1 MQPHYDRDEHCK
13 ITCQLIKTGWW
24 VIDLA
29 VRISTQCSVVT
40 WKVRRSWP
48 PFLFPRDETTV
59 LCLPQQLSRHN
70 QDINTTLSNNIACH
84 CMTAGMQYRYPMQSC
99 VVLRYTLYP
108 GCMKLVVVTECHCM
122 LMICSSNVT
131 MKCARPQTLLPC
143 KGVKLL
149 LTFCNLN
156 RMWTCTVSIHS
167 PGVIFQKKLYP
178 VTSVASG
185 NMLFPVSLWKRSR
198 RWPFSLSLSLT
209 YSLCC
214 YGVPCKVIHTESSK
228 QSVSI
233 CLDTLTT
240 ISMAMSILIHTNK
253 SKDPLTY

>member
-1 MQPHYDRDEHCK
+1 VGIRS
-13 ITCQLIKTGWW
+13 
-24 VIDLA
+24 A

-59 LCLPQQLSRHN
+59 LCLSQQLSRHN
-70 QDINTTLSNNIACH
+70 QDINTTLSNSIACH

-108 GCMKLVVVTECHCM
+108 GSMKLVVVTECHCM

-149 LTFCNLN
+149 LTLCNLN

-178 VTSVASG
+178 VTSVASCSQLACEREAG
-185 NMLFPVSLWKRSR
+185 GGHSL
-198 RWPFSLSLSLT
+198 PHSLT

-214 YGVPCKVIHTESSK
+214 YGVPCKVIHTKSSK

-240 ISMAMSILIHTNK
+240 VSMAMSILSIQTDQK
-253 SKDPLTY
+253 TL